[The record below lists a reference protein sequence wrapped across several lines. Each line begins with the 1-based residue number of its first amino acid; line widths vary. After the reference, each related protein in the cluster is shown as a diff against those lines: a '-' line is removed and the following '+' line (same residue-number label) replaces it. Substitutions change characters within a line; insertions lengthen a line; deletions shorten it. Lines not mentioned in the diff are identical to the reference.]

1 MLHIISAA
9 TDMQQIYKFLVLL
22 TLISGCNSQLHCVN
36 PEDITN
42 MYSSYI
48 TEWQD
53 QCKSAF
59 NEAEKEVFKSD
70 PTPKPVV
77 DTDPDPA
84 KCICKGTGIIVQG
97 DGHKT
102 VCPYHS
108 KTTKR

>member
-1 MLHIISAA
+1 MKYQYYILGIIFS
-9 TDMQQIYKFLVLL
+9 LVIL
-22 TLISGCNSQLHCVN
+22 GCQHQYGFNE
-36 PEDITN
+36 EDITN
-42 MYSSYI
+42 MYSSYV
-48 TEWQD
+48 TEWKE

-59 NEAEKEVFKSD
+59 DNAEKEVFIVN

-108 KTTKR
+108 KTTNKR

>member
-1 MLHIISAA
+1 MNKIWLAMLSTI
-9 TDMQQIYKFLVLL
+9 MC
-22 TLISGCNSQLHCVN
+22 GCSREMYCLN

-42 MYSSYI
+42 MYSSYV
-48 TEWQD
+48 TEWQE

-59 NEAEKEVFKSD
+59 DNAEKEVFKES
-70 PTPKPVV
+70 PAPKPIV

-108 KTTKR
+108 KTTEKR